1 MNTTF
6 MQPFVSYTTANAW
19 TISLN
24 TESSYDWAG
33 EPDNGP
39 HGWGARVVATLP
51 PLVVPGLRAAG
62 LGLAVGLIAAIATPA
77 GAAPTTQPAA
87 TLYRGGDILT
97 MAGPKP
103 AYAEA
108 LVEKGGRILYVGP
121 LAGAIK
127 AAGGGARQVNLAGR
141 TLLPGFIDAHGHLVL
156 ASHTLLN
163 AELIGVKSIPEL
175 LGRMKAHA
183 ATLPEGAMVEGL
195 GYRAEQLAENRHPT
209 KEELDSVSTSRP
221 VFVQDGSG
229 HQGSI
234 NSVLLKQ
241 MGWNASSKDPAG
253 GVISRKPGS
262 NEPSGHIAEAPVFA
276 VLAAKAP
283 LSPAQIRL
291 GVDKAVAL
299 WTANG
304 QTTASEMGFGLS
316 DDDIDVARQMLNEKL
331 LPIDLLLFVKHS
343 FLEQAKAGRK
353 AVMTQYAN
361 PASRAPRVD
370 GDERYVNRVRLAG
383 VKFWLDGSMD
393 NAFMS
398 QPYTNN
404 PPGNTEKNF
413 RGLAV
418 DPQSAV
424 ESTVATYW
432 KSNRQVAGHS
442 IGDQAVDNFLT
453 AIEKAYASQGPAD
466 HRPIIQHAQFLRP
479 DQIVRANKV
488 GAITSF
494 TAGGIY
500 PMGDYLARLM
510 GPDRVAWAGAAG
522 SVQRAGIPWTMHHD
536 MPAGVSPSLIYA
548 LWNIVNRTTKSGVVL
563 APQEKVSPYD
573 GLRALTINGAYQF
586 HEEKSKGSLEP
597 GKLADLVV
605 LSANPLK
612 VDPMTIKDIQVVETI
627 KEGTSLYRNPSVTS
641 GGASTAAAPIN
652 EKDNCLVPHD
662 HPQKPLTSAQQA
674 TMDRLLAPGP

>member
-1 MNTTF
+1 M
-6 MQPFVSYTTANAW
+6 P
-19 TISLN
+19 
-24 TESSYDWAG
+24 
-33 EPDNGP
+33 P
-39 HGWGARVVATLP
+39 LP

-62 LGLAVGLIAAIATPA
+62 LGLAVGLIGAIATPA

-108 LVEKGGRILYVGP
+108 LVEKVGRILYVGP

-353 AVMTQYAN
+353 AVMTQYAD

-424 ESTVATYW
+424 ETTVATYW

-674 TMDRLLAPGP
+674 TMDQLLAPGP

>member
-1 MNTTF
+1 LAAATIYRQAFGTIGPLMSSLASVRSF
-6 MQPFVSYTTANAW
+6 AQAVPAPLLLGGLLSLALPLGPSGAVAASTA
-19 TISLN
+19 
-24 TESSYDWAG
+24 
-33 EPDNGP
+33 GP
-39 HGWGARVVATLP
+39 AL
-51 PLVVPGLRAAG
+51 
-62 LGLAVGLIAAIATPA
+62 
-77 GAAPTTQPAA
+77 PAA
-87 TLYRGGDILT
+87 SPPPTLFSGGDILT
-97 MAGPKP
+97 MAGPAP

-108 LVEKGGRILYVGP
+108 LVEKGGRIVYVGP

-163 AELIGVKSIPEL
+163 ADLNGVKSIPEL
-175 LGRMKAHA
+175 LARMKAHA
-183 ATLPEGAMVEGL
+183 ATLPDGVWVEGL

-209 KEELDSVSTSRP
+209 KEELDSVSSNRP

-241 MGWNASSKDPAG
+241 MGWSASSKDPAG
-253 GVISRKPGS
+253 GVISRQPGS
-262 NEPSGHIAEAPVFA
+262 SEPSGHIAEAPVFA
-276 VLAAKAP
+276 VLASKAP
-283 LSPAQIRL
+283 LTPAQIRL
-291 GVDKAVAL
+291 GVGKAVAL
-299 WTANG
+299 WAANG

-316 DDDIDVARQMLNEKL
+316 DDDIDIARQMLDEKL

-343 FLEQAKAGRK
+343 FLEQAKAGRS
-353 AVMTQYAN
+353 AVVAQYAD

-370 GDERYVNRVRLAG
+370 GDGRYLNRVRLAG
-383 VKFWLDGSMD
+383 LKFWLDGSMD
-393 NAFMS
+393 NAYMS

-418 DPQSAV
+418 DPQAAV
-424 ESTVATYW
+424 EATVATYW

-442 IGDQAVDNFLT
+442 IGDQAVENFLI
-453 AIEKAYASQGPAD
+453 AIEKAYAAQGPAD
-466 HRPIIQHAQFLRP
+466 HRPLIQHAQFLRS
-479 DQIVRANKV
+479 DQIVRAKRV

-500 PMGDYLARLM
+500 PMGDYLAKLM
-510 GPDRVAWAGAAG
+510 GPERVAWAGAAG
-522 SVQRAGIPWTMHHD
+522 SVQRAGIPWTIHHD

-563 APQEKVSPYD
+563 SPQEKVSPYD

-586 HEEKSKGSLEP
+586 HEEKTKGSLEP

-612 VDPMTIKDIQVVETI
+612 VEPLAIKNIQVLETI
-627 KEGTSLYRNPSVTS
+627 KEGRSIYRNSS
-641 GGASTAAAPIN
+641 LSAGGATTAAAPIN

-662 HPQKPLTSAQQA
+662 HPRKPLNPAQQA
-674 TMDRLLAPGP
+674 TLERLMAPRP

>member
-1 MNTTF
+1 MT
-6 MQPFVSYTTANAW
+6 PFL
-19 TISLN
+19 SLV
-24 TESSYDWAG
+24 
-33 EPDNGP
+33 GP
-39 HGWGARVVATLP
+39 GDRTPRWLA
-51 PLVVPGLRAAG
+51 GLRTVG
-62 LGLAVGLIAAIATPA
+62 FGLAVGLLGTWGTAG
-77 GAAPTTQPAA
+77 GAAPLPLAPA
-87 TLYRGGDILT
+87 TLYSGGDILT

-103 AYAEA
+103 TYAEA
-108 LVEKGGRILYVGP
+108 LVERNGRILYVGP
-121 LAGAIK
+121 LAGALK

-141 TLLPGFIDAHGHLVL
+141 TLLPGFVDAHGHLVL

-163 AELIGVKSIPEL
+163 ADLIGVKSIPEL

-183 ATLPEGAMVEGL
+183 ATLPEGLMVEGM

-209 KEELDSVSTSRP
+209 KEELDTVSASRP

-229 HQGSI
+229 HQGAI
-234 NSVLLKQ
+234 NSVVLKQ
-241 MGWNASSKDPAG
+241 MGWTASSKDPAG

-262 NEPSGHIAEAPVFA
+262 SEPSGHIAETPVFA

-283 LSPAQIRL
+283 LTPPQIRQ
-291 GVDKAVAL
+291 GVGKAVAL
-299 WTANG
+299 WAANG

-316 DDDIDVARQMLNEKL
+316 DDDIDVVRQMLDERL
-331 LPIDLLLFVKHS
+331 LPIDLLLFVKQS
-343 FLEQAKAGRK
+343 FLAQAKVGRN
-353 AVMTQYAN
+353 AVMAQYAD
-361 PASRAPRVD
+361 PASRAPRAD
-370 GDERYVNRVRLAG
+370 GDSRYLNRVRLAG
-383 VKFWLDGSMD
+383 VKFWMDGSMD
-393 NAFMS
+393 NAYMS

-418 DPQSAV
+418 DPQAAV

-453 AIEKAYASQGPAD
+453 AIEKAYAAQGPAD

-479 DQIVRANKV
+479 DQIVRAKKV

-510 GPDRVAWAGAAG
+510 GPERLAWAGAAG
-522 SVQRAGIPWTMHHD
+522 SVQRAGLPWTMHHD

-563 APQEKVSPYD
+563 TPQEKVSAYD
-573 GLRALTINGAYQF
+573 GLRALTINGAFQY
-586 HEEKSKGSLEP
+586 HEEATKGSLEV

-605 LSANPLK
+605 LSANPVK
-612 VDPMTIKDIQVVETI
+612 VDPQTIKDIQVMETI
-627 KEGTSLYRNPSVTS
+627 KEGRSIYRRPADVAASSVAASGTSTS
-641 GGASTAAAPIN
+641 SAAAPLN
-652 EKDNCLVPHD
+652 DKDNCLVPHPGHRD
-662 HPQKPLTSAQQA
+662 KPLSPAQQA
-674 TMDRLLAPGP
+674 TLERLMAPAGTR

>member
-1 MNTTF
+1 MRPLASVLRF
-6 MQPFVSYTTANAW
+6 AQAVPAPLLLGGLL
-19 TISLN
+19 SL
-24 TESSYDWAG
+24 A
-33 EPDNGP
+33 
-39 HGWGARVVATLP
+39 L
-51 PLVVPGLRAAG
+51 PLVPRGAVAAS
-62 LGLAVGLIAAIATPA
+62 PA
-77 GAAPTTQPAA
+77 LPAA
-87 TLYRGGDILT
+87 SPPPTLYSGGDILT
-97 MAGPKP
+97 MAGPAP

-108 LVEKGGRILYVGP
+108 LVEKGGRIVYVGP

-163 AELIGVKSIPEL
+163 ADLIGVKNIPEL
-175 LGRMKAHA
+175 LARMKAHA
-183 ATLPEGAMVEGL
+183 ATLPEGVWVEGL

-209 KEELDSVSTSRP
+209 KEELDTVSSSRP
-221 VFVQDGSG
+221 VFVQDGSA

-241 MGWNASSKDPAG
+241 MGWSASSKDPAG

-262 NEPSGHIAEAPVFA
+262 SEPSGHIAEAPVFA

-283 LSPAQIRL
+283 LTPAQIRQ
-291 GVDKAVAL
+291 GVAKAVAL
-299 WTANG
+299 WAANG

-316 DDDIDVARQMLNEKL
+316 DDDIDVARQMLDEKL

-343 FLEQAKAGRK
+343 FLEQAKAGRS
-353 AVMTQYAN
+353 AVVAQYAD

-370 GDERYVNRVRLAG
+370 GDGRYLNRVRLAG
-383 VKFWLDGSMD
+383 LKFWLDGSMD
-393 NAFMS
+393 NAYMS

-413 RGLAV
+413 RGMAV
-418 DPQSAV
+418 DPQAAV
-424 ESTVATYW
+424 EATVASYW

-442 IGDQAVDNFLT
+442 IGDQAVENFLI
-453 AIEKAYASQGPAD
+453 AIEKAYAAQGPAD

-479 DQIVRANKV
+479 DQIERAKKV

-500 PMGDYLARLM
+500 PMGDYLAKLM
-510 GPDRVAWAGAAG
+510 GPERLAWAGAAG
-522 SVQRAGIPWTMHHD
+522 SVQRAGIPWTIHHD

-548 LWNIVNRTTKSGVVL
+548 LWNIVNRTTKTGVVL
-563 APQEKVSPYD
+563 SPQERVSPYD
-573 GLRALTINGAYQF
+573 GLRAMTINGAYQY
-586 HEEKSKGSLEP
+586 HEEKTKGSLEP

-612 VDPMTIKDIQVVETI
+612 VQPMAIKDIQVLETI
-627 KEGTSLYRNPSVTS
+627 KEGRSIYRNPSPS
-641 GGASTAAAPIN
+641 AGGAATAAAPIN

-662 HPQKPLTSAQQA
+662 HPQRPLNPAQQA
-674 TMDRLLAPGP
+674 TMERLMAPSP